1 MQKRKLIPK
10 MPKAFDSN
18 ADVQLFFKLVVQA
31 MQCKN
36 VDLDEFN
43 LHIALVSQRYGDY
56 ADAVRTVKT
65 EGQVII
71 QQGDKYQD
79 RKIINPAVRI
89 RDDAYKSIVQGLSE
103 LGLTYKSKSS
113 IAAVDAQSL
122 DAHAELLRLL
132 KDVPDVGGTDD
143 I

>member
-1 MQKRKLIPK
+1 MQKAKQTIK
-10 MPKAFDSN
+10 MPRSFETNKDA
-18 ADVQLFFKLVVQA
+18 AEFFKLVVKA

-36 VDLDEFN
+36 VDLDEFI
-43 LHIALVSQRYGDY
+43 LHITLVSQRYGDY
-56 ADAVRTVKT
+56 ADAIRTVKQ
-65 EGQVII
+65 EGQVIV
-71 QQGDKYQD
+71 QQGDKNQD

-122 DAHAELLRLL
+122 DAQMELVRLL
-132 KDVPDVGGTDD
+132 NDVPDVGGTDD
-143 I
+143 L